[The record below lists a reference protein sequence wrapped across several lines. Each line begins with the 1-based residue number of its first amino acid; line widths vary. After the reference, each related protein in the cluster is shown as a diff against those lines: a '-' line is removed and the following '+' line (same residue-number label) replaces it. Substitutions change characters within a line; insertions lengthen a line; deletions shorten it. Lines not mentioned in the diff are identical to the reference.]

1 MKIKFVY
8 LIIALVPAFCWASDL
23 LVGETSDNFINRWGF
38 QEMCDHV
45 FDTRT
50 GIQDQATTTEPGG
63 VTFNPADVKPGD
75 LIFVRKID
83 LFMATMHDQ
92 IPYPYIM
99 VTHGDFLDTCKDSDI
114 DYLDSEKII
123 AWFAIHPT
131 KRAHPKYHPIPL
143 GVLQKRTIWDE
154 RFCYNQLFKELRA
167 KPKSK
172 LMSVTFDDDRNPERA
187 EVLNIFRRKNLCFI
201 PDKLGPFLDYL
212 EEMASSKFTPSPRGW
227 GPDCYRTWEALLVG
241 SIPIVKRGQCDVM
254 EIARSLLRSCPCYDA
269 QLDRLFEDLPILV
282 IDDWEEITEEFL
294 NKKYEE
300 ITSKTYDLRMLYME
314 FWHEKILAV
323 QKSYLDAYYE
333 SAKGSDEQQ

>member
-38 QEMCDHV
+38 QGMCDHV

-131 KRAHPKYHPIPL
+131 KK
-143 GVLQKRTIWDE
+143 G
-154 RFCYNQLFKELRA
+154 
-167 KPKSK
+167 
-172 LMSVTFDDDRNPERA
+172 
-187 EVLNIFRRKNLCFI
+187 
-201 PDKLGPFLDYL
+201 
-212 EEMASSKFTPSPRGW
+212 
-227 GPDCYRTWEALLVG
+227 
-241 SIPIVKRGQCDVM
+241 
-254 EIARSLLRSCPCYDA
+254 
-269 QLDRLFEDLPILV
+269 
-282 IDDWEEITEEFL
+282 
-294 NKKYEE
+294 
-300 ITSKTYDLRMLYME
+300 TS
-314 FWHEKILAV
+314 
-323 QKSYLDAYYE
+323 
-333 SAKGSDEQQ
+333 